1 MPNVPV
7 TSPGLTSLHL
17 RVLAIAIAMGLVG
30 ERLLW
35 LLYGGQVTGPRFT
48 GLPSSVLF
56 SFVSAVAWLLL
67 WRRLR
72 RSSSWHGAVLIGAA
86 SSVVG
91 AMLMVAIL
99 LFVDLLHPGR
109 HADSGLS
116 ALEVAVMSLLTYPFA
131 IPALAVMGTLLF
143 LPVSLPVGAA
153 TGLLIWWAIR
163 ERSSQPGGHD

>member
-56 SFVSAVAWLLL
+56 SFVSGRHVAAALASPPTLVEL
-67 WRRLR
+67 AWRCADRCRVVGR
-72 RSSSWHGAVLIGAA
+72 R
-86 SSVVG
+86 G

-131 IPALAVMGTLLF
+131 IPALAVMGNAP
-143 LPVSLPVGAA
+143 LPAGIAAGGRSDRSPHLVGHPRAFVAA
-153 TGLLIWWAIR
+153 GWA
-163 ERSSQPGGHD
+163 